1 MNIIALTGRLTK
13 DPELKSGQSGKVYAR
28 FTLAVDR
35 VDYKIDNKTLI
46 LKLAISKT
54 KFYRNFKSIA
64 DECRKLNRS
73 ESLFG

>member
-1 MNIIALTGRLTK
+1 MKRGTYKKCTRKRNNLIKQLK
-13 DPELKSGQSGKVYAR
+13 ELC
-28 FTLAVDR
+28 R

-46 LKLAISKT
+46 LKLDISKT
-54 KFYRNFKSIA
+54 EFYRNYKAIA

>member
-1 MNIIALTGRLTK
+1 MKRGTYKKCTRKRNNLIKQLK
-13 DPELKSGQSGKVYAR
+13 ELC
-28 FTLAVDR
+28 R

-54 KFYRNFKSIA
+54 EFYRNYKAIA
-64 DECRKLNRS
+64 DECRNSNRS

>member
-1 MNIIALTGRLTK
+1 MKRGTYKKCTRKRNNLIKQLK
-13 DPELKSGQSGKVYAR
+13 ELC
-28 FTLAVDR
+28 R

-54 KFYRNFKSIA
+54 EFYRNYKAIA

-73 ESLFG
+73 ESLFN

>member
-1 MNIIALTGRLTK
+1 MKRGTYKKCTRKRNKLIK
-13 DPELKSGQSGKVYAR
+13 QLKE
-28 FTLAVDR
+28 FCR

-54 KFYRNFKSIA
+54 EFYRNFKTIA